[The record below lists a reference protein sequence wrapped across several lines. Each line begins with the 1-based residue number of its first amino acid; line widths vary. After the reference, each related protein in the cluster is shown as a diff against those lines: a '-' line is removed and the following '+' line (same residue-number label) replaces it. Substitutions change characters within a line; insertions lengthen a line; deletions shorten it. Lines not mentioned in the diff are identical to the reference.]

1 MKPLRSQQ
9 WLLIYF
15 QQCNQWVSNHQFAL
29 QWLWGSRWVS
39 SWKSDLWPAG
49 WCWTNKT
56 VMNKQEIF
64 EQWRITDNLCV
75 PIFTPMINGW
85 SVIIIHGLSFSCC
98 LWHRGRCVE
107 CTNIKFVHVN
117 VLEVNQ
123 DISVNS
129 QTGSISANVP
139 LRAAVARCC
148 ALSCVNDPS
157 DNPWNPQKSLKNEH
171 SERRYHL
178 NNSRYEWNVTKKQL
192 RVILSHVTNLVLTVM
207 LCWSLADNSCRC
219 VYLSQTDGITYK
231 IRIYI

>member
-1 MKPLRSQQ
+1 MVCHYYP
-9 WLLIYF
+9 
-15 QQCNQWVSNHQFAL
+15 
-29 QWLWGSRWVS
+29 
-39 SWKSDLWPAG
+39 
-49 WCWTNKT
+49 
-56 VMNKQEIF
+56 
-64 EQWRITDNLCV
+64 
-75 PIFTPMINGW
+75 W
-85 SVIIIHGLSFSCC
+85 SVILLLPLTPRALCWVHKHQICARKRV
-98 LWHRGRCVE
+98 RGKPRHKCE
-107 CTNIKFVHVN
+107 
-117 VLEVNQ
+117 Q
-123 DISVNS
+123 SNS

-192 RVILSHVTNLVLTVM
+192 RVILLHVTNLVLTVM
-207 LCWSLADNSCRC
+207 LCWSLADNSCQC